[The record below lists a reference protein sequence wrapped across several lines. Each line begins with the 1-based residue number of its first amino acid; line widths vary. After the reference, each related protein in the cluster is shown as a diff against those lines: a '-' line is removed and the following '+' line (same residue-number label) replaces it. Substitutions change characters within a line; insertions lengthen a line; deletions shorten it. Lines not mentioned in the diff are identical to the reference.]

1 MHRLIQAQP
10 LDIGPVESRAQQPR
24 TLAGHLRGIE
34 QRGEFHVLRA
44 RGRLDAP
51 DETAEAD
58 WTAAAQRDLV
68 EIFDGDLLIAFTD
81 DGVGSGRGGH
91 HAEFGAALTAATFW
105 PTAWATKWPWIVG
118 PRQHVLHFHPG
129 VRHFATWADALA
141 ALTTGTREQAD
152 GFSPAD
158 WIDQ

>member
-1 MHRLIQAQP
+1 MRI
-10 LDIGPVESRAQQPR
+10 S
-24 TLAGHLRGIE
+24 LAARFGRRDELRGYRTALQSLGHE
-34 QRGEFHVLRA
+34 VFSSW
-44 RGRLDAP
+44 LDAP

-68 EIFDGDLLIAFTD
+68 EIFDADLLIAFTD